1 MKPNEKTVFLFP
13 GQGAFDGAALR
24 LAHSRHPQV
33 ELVLKEVDT
42 VAEELFGRGVSELL
56 LEGEPLDAASILRHP
71 AWVSQLAIY
80 ASDMAAF
87 SVLDAHGV
95 RAGVHVGHSLGEIAA
110 LVAAGAFSVADGA
123 RITAERARVIMEAGL
138 GTGRMTAL
146 SMPADQVRKVIDLVG
161 DELLAVASENHPTQT
176 VISGPAGALARVVG
190 IAGHIDVG
198 AVELNSPFPFHNPV
212 LAPLVPVF
220 AQRIAG
226 LAQRPLEV
234 PVYSPILERQYTDSD
249 VLTECLSRHFVLPVR
264 FTGAM
269 RRLNAEGF
277 SVFVESGALG
287 ALGKLVRRNLPPA
300 EATVRSSLALDAEG
314 GLSLDALLNGLEG
327 GSVPTIEEF
336 WEAFGP
342 RLVELV
348 RAELNGG
355 PAAAPATAAP
365 ATATEQPPAPAAA
378 PAAADAAPGLP
389 STEEVAALVRTTYAT
404 ALEYP
409 EEVFTED
416 VLLEAELGVDSVK
429 QVELLARV
437 TRHYGLPPREAGFRL
452 ASYDTFG
459 KVVDLVHTNLKGGTA
474 LTG

>member
-1 MKPNEKTVFLFP
+1 MNPNEKTVFIFP

-24 LAHSRHPQV
+24 LAHARHPQV

-42 VAEELFGRGVSELL
+42 VAEELFGRRISDLL
-56 LEGEPLDAASILRHP
+56 LEGEPLDAATILRHP

-95 RAGVHVGHSLGEIAA
+95 RADVHVGHSLGEIAA
-110 LVAAGAFSVADGA
+110 LVAAGAFGVADGA
-123 RITAERARVIMEAGL
+123 RITAERARVIMDAQL
-138 GTGRMTAL
+138 GAGRMAAL
-146 SMPADQVRKVIDLVG
+146 AMPADQVRKAIDLVG
-161 DELLAVASENHPTQT
+161 DELLAVASENHPEQT
-176 VISGPAGALARVVG
+176 VISGPARSLERVVG
-190 IAGHIDVG
+190 IAGYIDVG

-212 LAPLVPVF
+212 LEPLVPVF

-226 LAQRPLEV
+226 LTQRPLEV
-234 PVYSPILERQYTDSD
+234 PVYSPILERHYTDSD
-249 VLTECLSRHFVLPVR
+249 VLTECLSRHFVLPVK
-264 FTGAM
+264 FAGAV
-269 RRLNAEGF
+269 RKLNAEGC

-287 ALGKLVRRNLPPA
+287 ALGKLVLRNVPRS
-300 EATVRSSLALDAEG
+300 EATVRSSLTLDDQGE
-314 GLSLDALLNGLEG
+314 LSLDALLTGLE
-327 GSVPTIEEF
+327 SDTVPSIEEF
-336 WEAFGP
+336 WEAHGS

-348 RAELNGG
+348 RAELTRE
-355 PAAAPATAAP
+355 PSAPG
-365 ATATEQPPAPAAA
+365 PAPAAEQAPA
-378 PAAADAAPGLP
+378 PAASAVP
-389 STEEVAALVRTTYAT
+389 SYDEVAAAVRTTYAE

-459 KVVDLVHTNLKGGTA
+459 KVVALVHSNLKGEAVLAG
-474 LTG
+474 